1 MGYITSKVAAY
12 GGDRDASFSRMAR
25 RHTIQPAR
33 NDPDWG
39 ARFTSRTCRA
49 LTDNVEPLR
58 TRAGGFFPSIEPNIV
73 KAWYFRLLRSKGAP
87 AWPTDA
93 TSAQGAR
100 EARVGNHEGQAGL
113 KG

>member
-1 MGYITSKVAAY
+1 MP
-12 GGDRDASFSRMAR
+12 R

-39 ARFTSRTCRA
+39 AGFRSRTGRA

-58 TRAGGFFPSIEPNIV
+58 TRAGGCFPRIEPNIV

-87 AWPTDA
+87 AWPFNAAST
-93 TSAQGAR
+93 QGTR
-100 EARVGNHEGQAGL
+100 EAPVGNLSLIHISEPTRL
-113 KG
+113 LSISY

>member
-1 MGYITSKVAAY
+1 MASIAIKVEAL
-12 GGDRDASFSRMAR
+12 GGELDASPRMAR

-39 ARFTSRTCRA
+39 AGFASRTCRA
-49 LTDNVEPLR
+49 STDNVEPLR
-58 TRAGGFFPSIEPNIV
+58 TRAGHCFPRIEPDIV
-73 KAWYFRLLRSKGAP
+73 KAWYFRLLRSKDAP

-93 TSAQGAR
+93 TSAPGAR